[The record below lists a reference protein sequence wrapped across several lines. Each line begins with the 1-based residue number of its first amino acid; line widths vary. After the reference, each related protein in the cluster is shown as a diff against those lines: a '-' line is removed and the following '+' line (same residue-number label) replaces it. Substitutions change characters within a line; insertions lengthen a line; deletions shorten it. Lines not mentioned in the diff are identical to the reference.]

1 MEKRKITVIPTK
13 THKTQVIE
21 SAATTL
27 AELKADLTKAGI
39 DYTDCTFFEGLT
51 KIELK
56 NDAAILPHDVPYK
69 GTTTNNLVFMIT
81 NASKKI
87 RSGAGLD
94 RKAIIEEIKAKNLTE
109 VVKKTYGKNYTNC
122 KTEALQEILNKEA
135 ASTTADASTPTA
147 KAAPIKKEVPNMPVT
162 KTIDPSNYVTNLSSY
177 VTKAELRE
185 VIESLLKEMENAGM
199 DYSDDIDIDN
209 IAIIGNV
216 TSDTSNASKEEKSDS
231 PYSASELDSMFK
243 NM

>member
-27 AELKADLTKAGI
+27 AELKVDLTKAGI

-87 RSGAGLD
+87 KSGAKLD
-94 RKAIIEEIKAKNLTE
+94 RKAIIEEIKSKNLTE

-122 KTEALQEILNKEA
+122 KTEDLEKILNKET
-135 ASTTADASTPTA
+135 ASTT
-147 KAAPIKKEVPNMPVT
+147 KVAPVKKEAPSKPIM
-162 KTIDPSNYVTNLSSY
+162 KADDPSNYVT
-177 VTKAELRE
+177 KAELKK

-199 DYSDDIDIDN
+199 DYSDDINIDN
-209 IAIIGNV
+209 IAIIGNITSDTSD
-216 TSDTSNASKEEKSDS
+216 TSDTSNTSKEEELDS
-231 PYSASELDSMFK
+231 PYSSNELDDMFK
-243 NM
+243 DM

>member
-87 RSGAGLD
+87 RSGAKLD

-122 KTEALQEILNKEA
+122 KTEDLEKILSMNNTSTPKEA
-135 ASTTADASTPTA
+135 PA
-147 KAAPIKKEVPNMPVT
+147 KKEVSNNTAM
-162 KTIDPSNYVTNLSSY
+162 KTTDLSSY

-185 VIESLLKEMENAGM
+185 VIESLLKEMEDAYV
-199 DYSDDIDIDN
+199 DCVEDVDIDN
-209 IAIIGNV
+209 IAIIGKV
-216 TSDTSNASKEEKSDS
+216 SSSNSEEEKSDS
-231 PYSASELDSMFK
+231 PYSSNELDDMFK
-243 NM
+243 DM

>member
-1 MEKRKITVIPTK
+1 MENRKITVIPTK

-27 AELKADLTKAGI
+27 AELKADLTKPGI

-87 RSGAGLD
+87 RSGAKLD
-94 RKAIIEEIKAKNLTE
+94 RKVIIEEIKAKNLTE

-122 KTEALQEILNKEA
+122 KTEDLQNILNKEV
-135 ASTTADASTPTA
+135 ASTTADASVLVT
-147 KAAPIKKEVPNMPVT
+147 KAAPVKKEASSKPAM
-162 KTIDPSNYVTNLSSY
+162 KTTDFSNY

-185 VIESLLKEMENAGM
+185 VIESLLKEME
-199 DYSDDIDIDN
+199 DVYVDCVEDVDINN
-209 IAIIGNV
+209 IAIIGKV
-216 TSDTSNASKEEKSDS
+216 SSSNSEEEKSDS
-231 PYSASELDSMFK
+231 PYSSNELDDMFK
-243 NM
+243 DM

>member
-87 RSGAGLD
+87 RSGAKLD

-122 KTEALQEILNKEA
+122 KTEDLEKILSMNNTSTPKEA
-135 ASTTADASTPTA
+135 PA
-147 KAAPIKKEVPNMPVT
+147 KKEVPNNSAM
-162 KTIDPSNYVTNLSSY
+162 KTTDLSNYVTK
-177 VTKAELRE
+177 VELRE
-185 VIESLLKEMENAGM
+185 VIESLLKEMEDADV
-199 DYSDDIDIDN
+199 DY
-209 IAIIGNV
+209 IAIIGKV
-216 TSDTSNASKEEKSDS
+216 SSSNSEEEKSDS
-231 PYSASELDSMFK
+231 PYSSNELDDMFK
-243 NM
+243 DM

>member
-87 RSGAGLD
+87 RSGAKLD

-122 KTEALQEILNKEA
+122 KTEDLEKILSMNNTPTLKEA
-135 ASTTADASTPTA
+135 PA
-147 KAAPIKKEVPNMPVT
+147 KKEVPSESVM
-162 KTIDPSNYVTNLSSY
+162 KTTDLSNY

-185 VIESLLKEMENAGM
+185 VIESLLKEMEDVEI
-199 DYSDDIDIDN
+199 DYIEDVDIDN
-209 IAIIGNV
+209 IAIIGKV
-216 TSDTSNASKEEKSDS
+216 SSSNSEEEKSDS
-231 PYSASELDSMFK
+231 PYSSNELDDMFK
-243 NM
+243 DM

>member
-87 RSGAGLD
+87 RSGAKLD

-122 KTEALQEILNKEA
+122 KTEDLEKILSMNNTPTLKEA
-135 ASTTADASTPTA
+135 PA
-147 KAAPIKKEVPNMPVT
+147 KKEVPN
-162 KTIDPSNYVTNLSSY
+162 KTTDFSNYVTK
-177 VTKAELRE
+177 VELRE
-185 VIESLLKEMENAGM
+185 VIKSLLKEMENITV
-199 DYSDDIDIDN
+199 DYVEDVDIDN
-209 IAIIGNV
+209 ITIIGKV
-216 TSDTSNASKEEKSDS
+216 SSSNSEEEKSDS
-231 PYSASELDSMFK
+231 PYSSNELDDMFK
-243 NM
+243 DM

>member
-87 RSGAGLD
+87 RSGAKLD
-94 RKAIIEEIKAKNLTE
+94 RKAIIEEIKANNLTE

-122 KTEALQEILNKEA
+122 KTEDLEKILSMNNTPTLKEA
-135 ASTTADASTPTA
+135 PA
-147 KAAPIKKEVPNMPVT
+147 KKEVPNESVM
-162 KTIDPSNYVTNLSSY
+162 KTTDLSNY

-185 VIESLLKEMENAGM
+185 VIESLLKEMEEVEV
-199 DYSDDIDIDN
+199 DYVEDVDIDN
-209 IAIIGNV
+209 ITIIGKV
-216 TSDTSNASKEEKSDS
+216 SSSNFEEEKSDS
-231 PYSASELDSMFK
+231 PYSSNELDDMFK
-243 NM
+243 DM

>member
-87 RSGAGLD
+87 RSGAKLD
-94 RKAIIEEIKAKNLTE
+94 RKAIIEEIKVKNLTE

-122 KTEALQEILNKEA
+122 KTEDLENILSMNNTLAPKEA
-135 ASTTADASTPTA
+135 PA
-147 KAAPIKKEVPNMPVT
+147 KKEVSNNT
-162 KTIDPSNYVTNLSSY
+162 AIKTTDLSSY
-177 VTKAELRE
+177 ITKAELRE
-185 VIESLLKEMENAGM
+185 VIESLLKEMEDAYV
-199 DYSDDIDIDN
+199 DCVEDVDIDN
-209 IAIIGNV
+209 IAIIGKV
-216 TSDTSNASKEEKSDS
+216 SSSNSEEEKSDS
-231 PYSASELDSMFK
+231 PYSSNELDDMYK
-243 NM
+243 DM

>member
-87 RSGAGLD
+87 RSGAKLD
-94 RKAIIEEIKAKNLTE
+94 RKAIIEEIKVKNLTE

-122 KTEALQEILNKEA
+122 KTEDLQKILNKEV
-135 ASTTADASTPTA
+135 ASTTVDVSAPVA
-147 KAAPIKKEVPNMPVT
+147 KAAPAKKEIPNNSAI
-162 KTIDPSNYVTNLSSY
+162 KTTDLSNY

-185 VIESLLKEMENAGM
+185 VIESLLKEME
-199 DYSDDIDIDN
+199 DVYVEYVEDVDIDN
-209 IAIIGNV
+209 IAIIGKI
-216 TSDTSNASKEEKSDS
+216 SSSNSEEEKSDS
-231 PYSASELDSMFK
+231 PYSSNELDAMFK
-243 NM
+243 DM

>member
-87 RSGAGLD
+87 RSGAKLD

-122 KTEALQEILNKEA
+122 KTEDLERILSMNNNSAQKEA
-135 ASTTADASTPTA
+135 PV
-147 KAAPIKKEVPNMPVT
+147 KKETVETKSNTSVPNDT
-162 KTIDPSNYVTNLSSY
+162 EYI
-177 VTKAELRE
+177 TKAQLKE
-185 VIESLLKEMENAGM
+185 VITGLVEEMKYVGM
-199 DYSDDIDIDN
+199 DYSNEINIDN
-209 IAIIGNV
+209 ISIIGDV
-216 TSDTSNASKEEKSDS
+216 SSSNSKNEDDS
-231 PYSASELDSMFK
+231 PYSSNELDDMCK
-243 NM
+243 DM

>member
-1 MEKRKITVIPTK
+1 MIPTK

-87 RSGAGLD
+87 RSGAKLD
-94 RKAIIEEIKAKNLTE
+94 RKTIIEEIKAKNLTE

-122 KTEALQEILNKEA
+122 KTEDLEKILSMNNTPTLKEA
-135 ASTTADASTPTA
+135 PA
-147 KAAPIKKEVPNMPVT
+147 KKEVPNKSAM
-162 KTIDPSNYVTNLSSY
+162 KTTDLSSY

-185 VIESLLKEMENAGM
+185 VIESLLKEMEDAYV
-199 DYSDDIDIDN
+199 DCVEDVDIDN
-209 IAIIGNV
+209 IAIIGKV
-216 TSDTSNASKEEKSDS
+216 SSSNSEEEKSDS
-231 PYSASELDSMFK
+231 PYSSNELDDMFK
-243 NM
+243 DM

>member
-87 RSGAGLD
+87 RSGAKLD

-122 KTEALQEILNKEA
+122 KTEDLEKILSMNNTSTPKEA
-135 ASTTADASTPTA
+135 PA
-147 KAAPIKKEVPNMPVT
+147 KKEISNNSAM
-162 KTIDPSNYVTNLSSY
+162 KTTDLSSY

-185 VIESLLKEMENAGM
+185 VIESLLKETEKVG
-199 DYSDDIDIDN
+199 YVEDIDIDN
-209 IAIIGNV
+209 IAIIGDV
-216 TSDTSNASKEEKSDS
+216 SSNNSEDEKSDS
-231 PYSASELDSMFK
+231 PYSSNELDDMFK
-243 NM
+243 DM

>member
-87 RSGAGLD
+87 RSGAKLD
-94 RKAIIEEIKAKNLTE
+94 RKAIIEEIKVKNLTE

-122 KTEALQEILNKEA
+122 KTEDLEKILNKEA
-135 ASTTADASTPTA
+135 ASTA
-147 KAAPIKKEVPNMPVT
+147 KAAPVKKEA
-162 KTIDPSNYVTNLSSY
+162 PSNY
-177 VTKAELRE
+177 VTKAELKK
-185 VIESLLKEMENAGM
+185 VIESLLEEMENAGM

-216 TSDTSNASKEEKSDS
+216 TSDTSDTSKKEESDS
-231 PYSASELDSMFK
+231 PYSSNELDDMFK
-243 NM
+243 DM